1 MLQARRALAALRGL
15 VRLQALVRGHQVRR
29 QVHRTMRCMQALV
42 RAQDRFRARRLAA
55 TSPYDDGRRLL
66 FHQQQH
72 GGRRSSGHEM
82 HQQAPPRRSNVSH
95 CVRADDGGSMLLR
108 HGRAAACA
116 GTIDDPTYAG
126 SWHCW
131 MEDSSNQL
139 HGAAET
145 SYVTAAATASDN
157 TVEMEEEEEEEE
169 AARTKKSPTRDLYPV
184 RPPAIPGYMAATQS
198 ARAKAR
204 MAPPPRTHAR
214 TRAGSA
220 DIINFGLLGRDP

>member
-1 MLQARRALAALRGL
+1 
-15 VRLQALVRGHQVRR
+15 
-29 QVHRTMRCMQALV
+29 
-42 RAQDRFRARRLAA
+42 
-55 TSPYDDGRRLL
+55 
-66 FHQQQH
+66 
-72 GGRRSSGHEM
+72 
-82 HQQAPPRRSNVSH
+82 
-95 CVRADDGGSMLLR
+95 MLLR

-157 TVEMEEEEEEEE
+157 TVEMEEEE

>member
-1 MLQARRALAALRGL
+1 MQARRALAALRGL
-15 VRLQALVRGHQVRR
+15 VRLQALVRGHQVRL

-55 TSPYDDGRRLL
+55 TSPYDDGSRLL
-66 FHQQQH
+66 FHHQH

-82 HQQAPPRRSNVSH
+82 QQAPPRRSNVSH
-95 CVRADDGGSMLLR
+95 CVRADDGGTSLLR
-108 HGRAAACA
+108 HGRAAAACA

-131 MEDSSNQL
+131 MDSSNQL

-157 TVEMEEEEEEEE
+157 TVEMEEEE

-184 RPPAIPGYMAATQS
+184 RSPAIPGYMAATQS
-198 ARAKAR
+198 ARAKTR

-214 TRAGSA
+214 TRAGSS
-220 DIINFGLLGRDP
+220 DIINVGSELGLCRDP